1 MAHLMDS
8 GRPREPFLVAPA
20 CVLWLIGA
28 ILAAHALRVM
38 LPGEWPDLL
47 VNAFAFIP
55 ARYSIAQDFTVDS
68 FFFLAIPFVSHIFLH
83 AGWAHAIVNSLWL
96 LAFGPLA
103 ARQLGTPMFLL
114 FFLFCGI
121 AGVLAQLLI
130 YWGSQ
135 DAVVGASGAISGL
148 MGASIRMVYGRS
160 YNMPL
165 APLFSSQMLTFSLM
179 WLAVNAL
186 TGIVGFGA
194 GEDFTLVAWAVHL
207 GGYFAG
213 VLSIPLFQAASVSRG
228 P

>member
-1 MAHLMDS
+1 MAYLMDS
-8 GRPREPFLVAPA
+8 GRPREPFLVAPS

-28 ILAAHALRVM
+28 ILATHAVRVM

-55 ARYSIAQDFTVDS
+55 ARYSVTQDLTADS
-68 FFFLAIPFVSHIFLH
+68 VFFLAIPFVSHIFLH

-148 MGASIRMVYGRS
+148 MGASIRMVYGRGLD
-160 YNMPL
+160 MPL
-165 APLFSSQMLTFSLM
+165 APLFSGQMLTFSLM

-194 GEDFTLVAWAVHL
+194 GDDFALVAWAVHL

-213 VLSIPLFQAASVSRG
+213 VLSIPLFLAASVSRG